1 VHKTIKMH
9 SALKRTISFL
19 AVLFIF
25 ITLIISPFLL
35 TAFNKNFY
43 EKEFNKLNVQEN
55 IERGKADLIRDEVLA
70 YFKGES
76 NLETGLLNDK
86 EKQHLEDVKRLVN
99 TTKYTIY
106 ILIIIS
112 LIILIIFISTK
123 NYKTFLKTL
132 TYASATTILTN
143 ITLFIISKF
152 AFTKVFIAFHKLTF
166 SNNLWILDPVKDNLI
181 KTFPSQFF
189 IDFTIRATIIS
200 LTISII
206 LMALSCYGLFLIN
219 KGKIYKK
226 QEPLQK

>member
-1 VHKTIKMH
+1 MHKTIKMH

-123 NYKTFLKTL
+123 KMT
-132 TYASATTILTN
+132 
-143 ITLFIISKF
+143 
-152 AFTKVFIAFHKLTF
+152 
-166 SNNLWILDPVKDNLI
+166 
-181 KTFPSQFF
+181 
-189 IDFTIRATIIS
+189 
-200 LTISII
+200 
-206 LMALSCYGLFLIN
+206 
-219 KGKIYKK
+219 
-226 QEPLQK
+226 